1 MAVTVYLASTLLM
14 GLVLVAVAVAVGWVA
29 PGRAVPTPRR
39 EPHGT
44 RLAAVGDAAE
54 GVATSPAAWV
64 VLFLGLVVAFG
75 AGTVL
80 ALQGAAAGVG
90 RLLLGG
96 FVLVLAAYGLSGVYS
111 SLRGIGRPRS
121 EVVAVIAF
129 TVGLLG
135 VLAVT
140 ARLLA

>member
-14 GLVLVAVAVAVGWVA
+14 GVVLVAVAVAVGRVA
-29 PGRAVPTPRR
+29 PARSVPTPRR
-39 EPHGT
+39 EPGEPLLVT
-44 RLAAVGDAAE
+44 VGDAAE
-54 GVATSPAAWV
+54 DVATSPAAWV

-80 ALQGAAAGVG
+80 ALQGAAGGVG
-90 RLLLGG
+90 RLLFGG
-96 FVLVLAAYGLSGVYS
+96 FLLVLAVYGLSGVYG

-121 EVVAVIAF
+121 EVVAVVAF

-140 ARLLA
+140 AQLLA

>member
-1 MAVTVYLASTLLM
+1 MPVTVYLASTLLM
-14 GLVLVAVAVAVGWVA
+14 GVVLVGVAVAVGRLA

-39 EPHGT
+39 EPGEG
-44 RLAAVGDAAE
+44 RVAAVGEAAE
-54 GVATSPAAWV
+54 GVAGSPAAWV

-96 FVLVLAAYGLSGVYS
+96 FTLVLAVYGLSGVYG
-111 SLRGIGRPRS
+111 SLRGLGRPRS
-121 EVVAVIAF
+121 EAVAVTAF

-140 ARLLA
+140 ARLLV

>member
-14 GLVLVAVAVAVGWVA
+14 GVALVAVAVALGRVA

-39 EPHGT
+39 EPREG
-44 RLAAVGDAAE
+44 RLVAVGEAAE
-54 GVATSPAAWV
+54 EVATSPAAWV

-80 ALQGAAAGVG
+80 ALQGAGAGVG
-90 RLLLGG
+90 QLLLGG
-96 FVLVLAAYGLSGVYS
+96 FLVVLAAYGLSGVYG